1 MEDKPQFEVIDHEF
15 KVKEKVYVIDPNEYD
30 LWEGEITD
38 IQDGKY
44 SVHYPEFPED
54 DEVLE
59 DTSRILAKTRVNTR
73 IFNNQE
79 TQRQSTLPPLSSGE
93 EEPFSD
99 DSDDGDDGDDYE
111 PVPVQ
116 EKEKDPK
123 KAKKPKRGKKL
134 KEQPMKPRP
143 EGARSSPRR
152 GAA

>member
-1 MEDKPQFEVIDHEF
+1 MEEKPQFEVVEHEF
-15 KVKEKVYVIDPNEYD
+15 KVKEKVYVIDPNEFD

-73 IFNNQE
+73 IFNIQE
-79 TQRQSTLPPLSSGE
+79 TRRQGMAPLSSDD
-93 EEPFSD
+93 EEPVSD
-99 DSDDGDDGDDYE
+99 ESDDGDDGDDYE
-111 PVPVQ
+111 PAPVQ
-116 EKEKDPK
+116 EKDMSPK
-123 KAKKPKRGKKL
+123 KAKKPKRGKKV
-134 KEQPMKPRP
+134 KEQPVKPRP